1 MQVFKRHSLVW
12 LAGFVLVPG
21 MGFAAD
27 GAAYPSRPITLVVP
41 YGPGGPT
48 DIIGRIAAE
57 GLRQELGQPVVV
69 ENRPGAGGN
78 IGAAAVARA
87 APDGYTLLV
96 AASAFTINPSLYR
109 KAGYDPVKEFTP
121 IGTLA
126 QSPNVILAGAGAGL
140 ATLNDMVTAARARPG
155 SLNYA
160 SPGTG
165 TIPQLAMEL
174 FKHKASVDIVHIP
187 YNSAGAAVTAALAS
201 TTALAVSA
209 LPPALPQIKAGKL
222 IPLAVTSKHRSPD
235 LPDTPTVEQAG
246 YPDFDLN
253 SLQILVGPA
262 HLPPAV
268 QARLVQ
274 AVNAMQAKPEL
285 GARVK
290 AAGFALQSESPEVL
304 AKRIERE
311 TAMWS
316 DLIRKTG
323 ISAE

>member
-1 MQVFKRHSLVW
+1 MQTTKKRAFSW
-12 LAGFVLVPG
+12 LAGLALLPG
-21 MGFAAD
+21 LAFAAD
-27 GAAYPSRPITLVVP
+27 GEVYPARPITLIVP

-48 DIIGRIAAE
+48 DIIGRIVAE

-78 IGAAAVARA
+78 VGAVAVARA

-109 KAGYDPVKEFTP
+109 KAGYDPAKEFTP

-126 QSPNVILAGAGAGL
+126 QSPNVILANPGAKL
-140 ATLNDMVTAARARPG
+140 SSLKETVDAARARPG
-155 SLNYA
+155 ALNYA

-174 FKHKASVDIVHIP
+174 FKHKASVDITHIP
-187 YNSAGAAVTAALAS
+187 YNSAGAAVTAALSS

-222 IPLAVTSKHRSPD
+222 IPLAVTSEQRSPD
-235 LPDTPTVEQAG
+235 LPDTPSVEQAG
-246 YPDFDLN
+246 YADFDLN

-262 HLPPAV
+262 NLPPAV
-268 QARLVQ
+268 QDRLAR
-274 AVNAMQAKPEL
+274 AVAAIQAKPEL
-285 GARVK
+285 EARVK
-290 AAGFALQSESPEVL
+290 AAGFALKSETPAAL
-304 AKRIERE
+304 ARRIERE
-311 TAMWS
+311 TAMWR
-316 DLIRKTG
+316 DLIAKTG

>member
-1 MQVFKRHSLVW
+1 MQVFRKHSLAW

-21 MGFAAD
+21 LAFAAD

-140 ATLNDMVTAARARPG
+140 ATLQDMVTAARARPG

-160 SPGTG
+160 SPGAG

-174 FKHKASVDIVHIP
+174 FKYKASVDIVHIP

-201 TTALAVSA
+201 TTPLAVSA

-222 IPLAVTSKHRSPD
+222 VPLAVTSRQRSPD

-246 YPDFDLN
+246 YSDFDLN

-262 HLPPAV
+262 NLPPAV

-274 AVNAMQAKPEL
+274 AVSAMQAKPEL

-316 DLIRKTG
+316 DLIGKTG